1 MSKLKNLT
9 WLSICT
15 PEVYVGF
22 TSIGKQGVIAIA
34 SNLGKLEYLQACNLR
49 CYSAGIDM
57 ETEGAEAIARGLPL
71 LKQL

>member
-9 WLSICT
+9 WLDICT
-15 PEVYVGF
+15 PEVYVDG

-34 SNLGKLEYLQACNLR
+34 SNLGKLEYLYAGNLV
-49 CYSAGIDM
+49 CYSVWIRM

-71 LKQL
+71 LK